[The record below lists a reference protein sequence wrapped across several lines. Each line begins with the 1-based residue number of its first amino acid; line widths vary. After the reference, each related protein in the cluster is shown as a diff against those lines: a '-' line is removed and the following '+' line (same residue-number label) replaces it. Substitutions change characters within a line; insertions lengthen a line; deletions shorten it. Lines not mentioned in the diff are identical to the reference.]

1 MKNIKSLPT
10 IFYLGLLLFGI
21 INILE
26 QCNIVHP
33 AFEFLKG
40 ASSGFIICGAFLT
53 ILTKHSNWLQNFKHT
68 KKHIF
73 LK

>member
-1 MKNIKSLPT
+1 MKNMKSLPI

-21 INILE
+21 LNILE
-26 QCNIVHP
+26 QFNIIHP
-33 AFEFLKG
+33 SFEFLRG
-40 ASSGFIICGAFLT
+40 ASLGFVICGAFLT
-53 ILTKHSNWLQNFKHT
+53 ILDRHSDWLQRFKQT